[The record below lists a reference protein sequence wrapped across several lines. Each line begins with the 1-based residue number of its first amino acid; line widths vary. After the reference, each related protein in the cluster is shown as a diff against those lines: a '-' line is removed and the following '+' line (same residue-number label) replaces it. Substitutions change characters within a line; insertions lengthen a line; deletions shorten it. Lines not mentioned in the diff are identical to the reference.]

1 MHPEIQKIT
10 TPPDESSL
18 VFLVDDPKNLPGISF
33 NRDEISYIS
42 RQKKEL
48 KKELVYINHMDR
60 WMLVYFIKEEAN
72 ESVRLENCRKAGD
85 RSASFLNDQK
95 MEEVV
100 VYDVNGMKDETL
112 AFAEGMAL
120 GSYQFMK
127 YKKDKEKENS
137 LNRILVYSRVIA
149 STDIKYLSV
158 IVEAVYYC
166 RSLINE
172 PYSYLTATVFA
183 REILKMGKESG
194 LKIEVMNKKKIE
206 VLQMGGILAVNKAS
220 DEPPTFTV
228 AEWKPARTVNKK
240 PVVFVGKGIVYDTG
254 GANLKPGDSMLTMK
268 DDMSGAAAVASA
280 MYAVAKLNLP
290 VHVIGL
296 MPSTDNKIG
305 PKGILPGD
313 VIRMFNGMTV
323 EVINTDAEGRLILA
337 DALSYAAK
345 FDPALVIDIATL
357 TGSAS
362 RAVGKFGIV
371 AIQSKAEKEMD
382 LLKQSGHRTYERLV
396 EFPNWEEYGELMK
409 SEVADLKNLGPA
421 EAGAITAEK
430 FLEQFTAYPYIH
442 LDIAGPAFLEKRD
455 SYRGQGGTGTGVR
468 LLTDFVNRLILQKHK

>member
-1 MHPEIQKIT
+1 
-10 TPPDESSL
+10 L
-18 VFLVDDPKNLPGISF
+18 V
-33 NRDEISYIS
+33 
-42 RQKKEL
+42 
-48 KKELVYINHMDR
+48 H
-60 WMLVYFIKEEAN
+60 FIKEEKN
-72 ESVRLENCRKAGD
+72 DSIRLENCRNAGD
-85 RSASFLNDQK
+85 RSALFLNDQK
-95 MEEVV
+95 MEEAV

-137 LNRILVYSRVIA
+137 LRRIFIYSRVIA
-149 STDIKYLSV
+149 RPDIMYLSV
-158 IVEAVYYC
+158 IVDAVYHC
-166 RSLINE
+166 RTLINE

-183 REILKMGKESG
+183 REILKMGEESG
-194 LKIEVMNKKKIE
+194 LKVEVMNKKKIE
-206 VLQMGGILAVNKAS
+206 ALKMGGILAVNKAS

-240 PVVFVGKGIVYDTG
+240 PVVFVGKGIVFDTG

-268 DDMSGAAAVASA
+268 DDMSGAAAVASTL
-280 MYAVAKLNLP
+280 YAIAKLNLP

-296 MPSTDNKIG
+296 IPSTDNKIG

-345 FDPALVIDIATL
+345 FDPLLVVDIATL
-357 TGSAS
+357 TGAAS
-362 RAVGKFGIV
+362 RAVGKYGIV
-371 AIQSKAEKEMD
+371 AIQAKAEKEMD
-382 LLKQSGHRTYERLV
+382 LLKQSGHSIYERIV
-396 EFPNWEEYGELMK
+396 EFPNWEEYGDLMK
-409 SEVADLKNLGPA
+409 SELADLKNLGPP
-421 EAGAITAEK
+421 EAGAITAGK
-430 FLEQFTAYPYIH
+430 FLERFTSYPYIH

-468 LLTDFVNRLILQKHK
+468 LLTNFVYRLILQKHKK